1 MMIWF
6 GSVLAGAVL
15 AFVVG
20 AIWYGLLFGGAAASL
35 SPAYAEAAT
44 PQASTLAF
52 EAFRCLGLA
61 AALAVLIRWIGIE
74 SLSGSLLLALLVWAG
89 FQAAGLAGAV
99 VHEGYPAKL
108 YAIHAGDALAK
119 AVVAS
124 LSIAFLTTRFG

>member
-1 MMIWF
+1 MTIWL

-20 AIWYGLLFGGAAASL
+20 ALWYGLLFGGAAASL

-44 PQASTLAF
+44 PQASTVAF
-52 EAFRCLGLA
+52 EALRCLGVAAGLA
-61 AALAVLIRWIGIE
+61 ILIRWTGID
-74 SLSGSLLLALLVWAG
+74 SLSHALLLAFLVWAG

-108 YAIHAGDALAK
+108 YAIHTGDALVK
-119 AVVAS
+119 AVVVS
-124 LSIAFLTTRFG
+124 LFITFLTTRFG